1 MAEESEVTSETDHFV
16 GDCSDFVIKKNKKRK
31 RQPVSDFDTGC
42 LMEKEKNMN
51 LEEKI
56 KKSDMDLE
64 KAKRRLEKIQQ
75 ENQRLKELKAKK
87 EKEEREK
94 RQMNLG
100 AFMEQY
106 LGTIDFHDPKFLEF
120 LDFVKED
127 FVKNDSAETMDPE
140 EEHQNSETMEPAE
153 PAPEQQNSDSSG
165 YGF

>member
-1 MAEESEVTSETDHFV
+1 
-16 GDCSDFVIKKNKKRK
+16 
-31 RQPVSDFDTGC
+31 
-42 LMEKEKNMN
+42 MN

-127 FVKNDSAETMDPE
+127 FAKNDSAETVDRE

>member
-1 MAEESEVTSETDHFV
+1 M
-16 GDCSDFVIKKNKKRK
+16 K

-56 KKSDMDLE
+56 KKSDLDLE

-127 FVKNDSAETMDPE
+127 FVKNDSAETTDRE
-140 EEHQNSETMEPAE
+140 EECQNSESLEAVE
-153 PAPEQQNSDSSG
+153 SAPEQQNNDSSG

>member
-1 MAEESEVTSETDHFV
+1 
-16 GDCSDFVIKKNKKRK
+16 
-31 RQPVSDFDTGC
+31 
-42 LMEKEKNMN
+42 MN

-120 LDFVKED
+120 LDFMKED

>member
-1 MAEESEVTSETDHFV
+1 
-16 GDCSDFVIKKNKKRK
+16 
-31 RQPVSDFDTGC
+31 
-42 LMEKEKNMN
+42 MN

-100 AFMEQY
+100 AFMEKH
-106 LGTIDFHDPKFLEF
+106 LGTIDFNDPKFLEF
-120 LDFVKED
+120 LDCVKDD
-127 FVKNDSAETMDPE
+127 FAKHDSAETVDRE
-140 EEHQNSETMEPAE
+140 EERQNSGESLEAVE
-153 PAPEQQNSDSSG
+153 PAPEHQNNDSSG

>member
-1 MAEESEVTSETDHFV
+1 MFLLDADITLQQ
-16 GDCSDFVIKKNKKRK
+16 KNKKFK
-31 RQPVSDFDTGC
+31 KQPVSDFDTGC
-42 LMEKEKNMN
+42 FMEKEKNMN

-75 ENQRLKELKAKK
+75 ENQRLKELKTKK

-100 AFMEQY
+100 AFMEKH
-106 LGTIDFHDPKFLEF
+106 LGTIDFNDPKFLEF
-120 LDFVKED
+120 LDCVKDD
-127 FVKNDSAETMDPE
+127 FAKNDSVETVDRE
-140 EEHQNSETMEPAE
+140 EERQNSESLEAAE
-153 PAPEQQNSDSSG
+153 SAPEQQNNDSSG

>member
-1 MAEESEVTSETDHFV
+1 M
-16 GDCSDFVIKKNKKRK
+16 
-31 RQPVSDFDTGC
+31 SDFDTGC

-100 AFMEQY
+100 AFMEQH
-106 LGTIDFHDPKFLEF
+106 LGAIDFHDPKFLEF

-127 FVKNDSAETMDPE
+127 FAKNDSAETMDPE

>member
-1 MAEESEVTSETDHFV
+1 MFLLDADITLQQ
-16 GDCSDFVIKKNKKRK
+16 KNKKFK
-31 RQPVSDFDTGC
+31 NQPVSDFDTGWF
-42 LMEKEKNMN
+42 MEKEKNMN

-100 AFMEQY
+100 AFMEQH
-106 LGTIDFHDPKFLEF
+106 LGAIDFHDPKFLEF
-120 LDFVKED
+120 LDFMKED
-127 FVKNDSAETMDPE
+127 FVKNDSVETMDPE
-140 EEHQNSETMEPAE
+140 EEHQNSATMEPAE